1 MSQANLNLGVSPID
15 EKKRYLHI
23 PEMNVMRTLSLLL
36 IITIAAIAGCKKS
49 EPYINPVFECNCGS
63 VQWNDREI
71 QLLMAEYVE
80 SEPGNIFSRRYY
92 LTADLRQPGDE
103 EAHNLNIQI
112 GIDSLT
118 GSQLFI
124 PEQEVFTL
132 FEEVNKNDELS
143 PLRAYVATQGFIGV
157 NAAILGGEER
167 VQYQMILKEV
177 VNGQLVGF
185 DIAVSGSFTVL
196 IEP

>member
-1 MSQANLNLGVSPID
+1 
-15 EKKRYLHI
+15 
-23 PEMNVMRTLSLLL
+23 MNVMRTLSLLL
-36 IITIAAIAGCKKS
+36 ILTIAVITGCKKS
-49 EPYINPVFECNCGS
+49 EPYINPVFECSCGA
-63 VQWNDREI
+63 VQWNNRDI

-92 LTADLRQPGDE
+92 LTADLRQPGDD

-118 GSQLFI
+118 GTQLFI

-132 FEEVNKNDELS
+132 FEEVNNNDELS
-143 PLRAYVATQGFIGV
+143 PLRTYVATQGFVGV

-177 VNGQLVGF
+177 VDGQLVGF
-185 DIAVSGSFTVL
+185 DLSVSGEFTVR